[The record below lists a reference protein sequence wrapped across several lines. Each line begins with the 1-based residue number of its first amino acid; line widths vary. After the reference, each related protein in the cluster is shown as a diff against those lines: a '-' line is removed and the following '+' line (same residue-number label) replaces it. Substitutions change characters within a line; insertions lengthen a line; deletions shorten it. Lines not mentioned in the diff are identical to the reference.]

1 MADKTF
7 TAQLNNSRC
16 AEYLVKIVMEERL
29 HNTVVFTDR
38 PEQHKGDM
46 LVTNASG
53 SKRAYLEVKRDSSI
67 GRTNNM
73 FIELA
78 VIRGNQHSKGWFDYD
93 YSYIAVV
100 DTSKETMKKYKRP
113 IYIINFRKMKLE
125 LDQNNEN
132 VQYGERAV
140 NADGNGERYLLVKLD
155 YIRQQGWLHQTY
167 HYTDKDWRRAVQMAR
182 DNPATPF

>member
-1 MADKTF
+1 
-7 TAQLNNSRC
+7 
-16 AEYLVKIVMEERL
+16 MEEQL
-29 HNTVVFTDR
+29 QCTVVFTDR

-53 SKRAYLEVKRDSSI
+53 SKRAFLEVKRDSSI

-78 VIRGNQHSKGWFDYD
+78 VIRGNQRYDGWFDYD

-100 DTSKETMKKYKRP
+100 DTSDVTMQKYRRP

-132 VQYGERAV
+132 VKYKNRAV
-140 NADGNGERYLLVKLD
+140 NADGNGERYLLVNLD
-155 YIRQQGWLHQTY
+155 YIRQQDWIQNTY
-167 HYTDKDWRRAVQMAR
+167 HYTDKEWQRAVQMAR